1 MRIYSIY
8 CVCTIYTVERKREVF
23 IVISPSNP
31 DPMHKQVTDQVKDAI
46 ARGTLMA
53 GEKLPSIREMSREL
67 SISPITIKRSYRDL
81 EHEGYIVTRA
91 GLGSFVADV
100 DFGRLRSEKT
110 EEIASELGRIMKMAA
125 GYGIS
130 KAELR
135 KMLKTL
141 QEEDDG

>member
-1 MRIYSIY
+1 M
-8 CVCTIYTVERKREVF
+8 F

-46 ARGTLMA
+46 ARGALKA

-100 DFGRLRSEKT
+100 DFGRLRNEKT
-110 EEIASELGRIMKMAA
+110 DEISRELGRILKMAA

-130 KAELR
+130 TAEL
-135 KMLKTL
+135 KDILVKV
-141 QEEDDG
+141 QEEDNGKHT

>member
-1 MRIYSIY
+1 M
-8 CVCTIYTVERKREVF
+8 F

-46 ARGTLMA
+46 ARGTLSA

-67 SISPITIKRSYRDL
+67 GISPITIKRSYRDL
-81 EHEGYIVTRA
+81 EQEGYIVTRA

-100 DFGRLRSEKT
+100 DFGRLRDEKT
-110 EEIASELGRIMKMAA
+110 GEIARELGRILKMAA

-130 KAELR
+130 TAELKR
-135 KMLKTL
+135 LLVTL
-141 QEEDDG
+141 QEEDDGDDT